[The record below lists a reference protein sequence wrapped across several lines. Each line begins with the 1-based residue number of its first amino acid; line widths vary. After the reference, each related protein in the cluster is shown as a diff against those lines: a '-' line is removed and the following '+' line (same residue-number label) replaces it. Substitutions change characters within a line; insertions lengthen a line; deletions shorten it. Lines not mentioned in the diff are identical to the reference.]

1 MKENL
6 IPDPKLIDR
15 LESLRQKISS
25 EQKKSIDM
33 VKKKGDEE
41 YSEKIDEL
49 LDYLTNVARDV
60 SRRRYGDPREI
71 FELTKTGIYPERI
84 YELAESFGM
93 MIVKI
98 EARELQLEQTLTE
111 LQNLHKKLL
120 RELQKKQ
127 DVAAELQKERNR
139 LEDLVR
145 QRRNELIKSNH
156 KPQIEI
162 LSRKRIE
169 EERGQLIFELTS
181 ALTRIKQLKRLLP
194 ICPLCKNIRDD
205 KGYWNNLETYLQKH
219 SNTEFSYG
227 ICRKCMKELYP
238 DRYARLYG
246 KIDH

>member
-120 RELQKKQ
+120 RELQKKTGCRRR
-127 DVAAELQKERNR
+127 AAERTKSPGRPGSSTS
-139 LEDLVR
+139 
-145 QRRNELIKSNH
+145 QRVN
-156 KPQIEI
+156 QIQ
-162 LSRKRIE
+162 S
-169 EERGQLIFELTS
+169 
-181 ALTRIKQLKRLLP
+181 
-194 ICPLCKNIRDD
+194 
-205 KGYWNNLETYLQKH
+205 
-219 SNTEFSYG
+219 
-227 ICRKCMKELYP
+227 
-238 DRYARLYG
+238 
-246 KIDH
+246 

>member
-1 MKENL
+1 MNL
-6 IPDPKLIDR
+6 CEKSEHILDSLIKAVKNAAINTFDANK
-15 LESLRQKISS
+15 SL
-25 EQKKSIDM
+25 
-33 VKKKGDEE
+33 
-41 YSEKIDEL
+41 
-49 LDYLTNVARDV
+49 
-60 SRRRYGDPREI
+60 
-71 FELTKTGIYPERI
+71 FELTKTGEYPEQI
-84 YELAESFGM
+84 VELAESFGM

-127 DVAAELQKERNR
+127 DVATELQKERNR

-145 QRRNELIKSNH
+145 QRRKELIKSNH
-156 KPQIEI
+156 KLQIEI

-169 EERGQLIFELTS
+169 EEREKLIFELTS

>member
-1 MKENL
+1 MNICEKSEHILDSL
-6 IPDPKLIDR
+6 IKA
-15 LESLRQKISS
+15 
-25 EQKKSIDM
+25 
-33 VKKKGDEE
+33 VKNAAINTFDANKP
-41 YSEKIDEL
+41 L
-49 LDYLTNVARDV
+49 
-60 SRRRYGDPREI
+60 
-71 FELTKTGIYPERI
+71 FELTKTGEYPEQI
-84 YELAESFGM
+84 IELAESFGM

-127 DVAAELQKERNR
+127 DVATELQKERNR

-145 QRRNELIKSNH
+145 QRRKELIKSNH
-156 KPQIEI
+156 KLQIEI

-169 EERGQLIFELTS
+169 EEREQLIFELTS

-238 DRYARLYG
+238 EKYTRLYG

>member
-1 MKENL
+1 MNL
-6 IPDPKLIDR
+6 CEKSEHILDSLIKAVKNAAINTFDANK
-15 LESLRQKISS
+15 SL
-25 EQKKSIDM
+25 
-33 VKKKGDEE
+33 
-41 YSEKIDEL
+41 
-49 LDYLTNVARDV
+49 
-60 SRRRYGDPREI
+60 
-71 FELTKTGIYPERI
+71 FELTKTGEYPEQI
-84 YELAESFGM
+84 VELAESFGM

-127 DVAAELQKERNR
+127 DVATELQKERNR

-145 QRRNELIKSNH
+145 QRRKELIKSNH
-156 KPQIEI
+156 KLQIEI

-169 EERGQLIFELTS
+169 EEREQLIFELTS